1 MFRSSVMV
9 IVGVCLLFGQAL
21 GCGTQLCWNT
31 VVPRNMVG
39 FDLNVISTVDGPD
52 KSGLY
57 TYTYTIYR
65 LDNGLKLDNGA
76 WVLYREISHI
86 SFWFPCGPAA
96 ERSIVNGKYG
106 ISVSC
111 TDAGQCPT
119 IEMGGSRGMVEP
131 VMSRSCSV
139 FWGFKLD
146 ACVCPD
152 DRIFLLPN
160 LNKISF
166 PTDPEDPHCTITFKS
181 GSAPE
186 WGKWLAKGGAT
197 RGGLHDGMGWVY
209 DAGDIK
215 VPTCVPAVDVGDM
228 TWGAIK
234 ATYR

>member
-1 MFRSSVMV
+1 MFRSLVMV
-9 IVGVCLLFGQAL
+9 VVGVCLLFGQAL
-21 GCGTQLCWNT
+21 GCGTLLCWDT
-31 VVPRNMVG
+31 VAPRNTVG
-39 FDLNVISTVDGPD
+39 FDFDIISTVDGPD

-65 LDNGLKLDNGA
+65 LDNGA
-76 WVLYREISHI
+76 CAVYREISHI

-111 TDAGQCPT
+111 TDAGYCPT

-131 VMSRSCSV
+131 VMSRSCRA

-146 ACVCPD
+146 ACVDPD
-152 DRIFLLPN
+152 DYMFLFPN
-160 LNKISF
+160 LNDISF
-166 PTDPEDPHCTITFKS
+166 PSDPDDSHCTITFKS
-181 GSAPE
+181 RSGPE
-186 WGKWLAKGGAT
+186 WGKWFVKGGDAMG
-197 RGGLHDGMGWVY
+197 RLYKGKGWLYDG
-209 DAGDIK
+209 GDIK
-215 VPTCVPAVDVGDM
+215 VPTCLPAVDVGEM